1 MAKRIF
7 RGLGIALGALVGLL
21 VLAVAVVYGVSSSR
35 LSKQYEV
42 QPEPVAL
49 SSDSAVVAR
58 GRHLAEARLGCADC
72 HAPDLGGRVMIESP
86 AFGRIVAPNLTRGEG
101 GIGGRYTDADW
112 VRATRH
118 GVAADGRALVIMPSP
133 EFHRLSREDLV
144 AVLSYARQV
153 APVDRTLP
161 TSKFG
166 PIARAMVTFSAE
178 AVPARALDHD
188 SPFPAAP
195 VEEVSAD
202 YGRYLAGTGG
212 CLGCHGPDLAG
223 APSHEPGGV
232 PAANLTPAGRIGQWS
247 ETDFLRAMRE
257 GKRPDGS
264 AIDPAMPWQA
274 MGRMTDVELQ
284 AIFAYLRSLPPVEKT
299 S

>member
-21 VLAVAVVYGVSSSR
+21 VLGVAVVYGISSSR

-42 QPEPVAL
+42 QPEPVTL
-49 SSDSAVVAR
+49 SSDSAVIAR

-72 HAPDLGGRVMIESP
+72 HASDLGGRIMIESP

-101 GIGGRYTDADW
+101 GIGDRYTDADW

-144 AVLSYARQV
+144 AVLSFARQV
-153 APVDRTLP
+153 PPVDRSLP
-161 TSKFG
+161 DRKIG
-166 PIARAMVTFSAE
+166 PIARAMVTFSGE
-178 AVPARALDHD
+178 ALPARALDHD
-188 SPFPAAP
+188 SPFPTAP
-195 VEEVSAD
+195 VEEVSPE
-202 YGRYLAGTGG
+202 YGKYLASTGG

-232 PAANLTPAGRIGQWS
+232 PAANLTPAGRVGQWS
-247 ETDFLRAMRE
+247 ESDFVTAMRE

-274 MGRMTDVELQ
+274 MGRMTDLELG
-284 AIFAYLRSLPPVEKT
+284 AIYAYLRSLPPVEKEG
-299 S
+299 

>member
-1 MAKRIF
+1 MSKRIF

-21 VLAVAVVYGVSSSR
+21 VLGAAVVYGISSSR
-35 LSKQYEV
+35 LTKHYEV

-49 SSDSAVVAR
+49 SSDSAVIAR
-58 GRHLAEARLGCADC
+58 GRHLAESRLGCADC
-72 HAPDLGGRVMIESP
+72 HAADLGGRVMIESP
-86 AFGRIVAPNLTRGEG
+86 AFGRIVAPNLTSGAG

-153 APVDRTLP
+153 PPVDRELP
-161 TSKFG
+161 ESKFG

-178 AVPARALDHD
+178 ALPVRALDHD
-188 SPFPAAP
+188 APFPAAP
-195 VEEVSAD
+195 VEEVSVD
-202 YGRYLAGTGG
+202 YGAYLARTSG
-212 CLGCHGPDLAG
+212 CLGCHGPDLSG

-232 PAANLTPAGRIGQWS
+232 PAANLTPAGNLGRWS
-247 ETDFLRAMRE
+247 EADFVRAMRE

-274 MGRMTDVELQ
+274 MGRMTDTELR
-284 AIFAYLRSLPPVEKT
+284 AIYAYLRSLPPVEKEA
-299 S
+299 